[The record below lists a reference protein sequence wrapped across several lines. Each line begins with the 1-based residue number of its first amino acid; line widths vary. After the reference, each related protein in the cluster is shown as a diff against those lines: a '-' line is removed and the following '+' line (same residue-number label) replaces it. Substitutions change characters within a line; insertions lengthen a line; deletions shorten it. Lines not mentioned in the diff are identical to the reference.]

1 MNRDEVDY
9 LFTTEG
15 HLIPLRSKELLE
27 KSALHKPLD
36 EQPAASARRRRP
48 SPKRRGAAARAPK
61 RSTFQKAA
69 PRVSGTSRMSLFS
82 ERPLRAALRNATI
95 HPNPQLDKFSVLLQA
110 ALFPDDFES

>member
-1 MNRDEVDY
+1 MNRNEVDY

-15 HLIPLRSKELLE
+15 HLIPLRSKELLDQ
-27 KSALHKPLD
+27 SALHKPLN

-48 SPKRRGAAARAPK
+48 SSKRRSAAARSPK

-69 PRVSGTSRMSLFS
+69 THVSGTSRMPLFG

-95 HPNPQLDKFSVLLQA
+95 HLSSQLNKFSVTNA
-110 ALFPDDFES
+110 SSFSFSC